1 MHHRFK
7 RRAIHAFTATALLAL
22 LLPGWKPATAAEF
35 AVTPIRVEF
44 RPGAMSETITVT
56 NHADARLRVAVKL
69 MAWTQDAQ
77 GKDVYTDSSDL
88 IYFPRQME
96 LGPES
101 KRLVRIGVKGPPG
114 AVERAYRLFIEEE
127 PDPTPT
133 GRSQVAL
140 YFRFGVPVFQAPAVP
155 RPDLQM
161 LEPVL
166 RKGKLSVP
174 VKNAGNQHVRLETL
188 KVSDGAG
195 HMQEVAGWYSLAGT
209 ERTYVV
215 DIPEAVCRN
224 ASSLSLTAE
233 GPGVRLERTIDVTA
247 AGCA

>member
-1 MHHRFK
+1 MHRRFQ
-7 RRAIHAFTATALLAL
+7 RRAIHAFTAAAVLAL

-35 AVTPIRVEF
+35 AVTPIRAEF
-44 RPGAMSETITVT
+44 KPGAMSETITVT
-56 NHADARLRVAVKL
+56 NHANARLRVAVKL

-77 GKDVYTDSSDL
+77 GKDVYSDSSDL

-96 LGPES
+96 LAPES
-101 KRLVRIGVKGPPG
+101 KRLVRIGVKGPAG

-155 RPDLQM
+155 RPDLQ
-161 LEPVL
+161 LLDLVL
-166 RKGKLSVP
+166 RKGKLYVP
-174 VKNAGNQHVRLETL
+174 VRNAGNQHVRLETI

-195 HMQEVAGWYSLAGT
+195 HAQEVAGWYSLAGT

-233 GPGVRLERTIDVTA
+233 GPGVRLERKIDVTA